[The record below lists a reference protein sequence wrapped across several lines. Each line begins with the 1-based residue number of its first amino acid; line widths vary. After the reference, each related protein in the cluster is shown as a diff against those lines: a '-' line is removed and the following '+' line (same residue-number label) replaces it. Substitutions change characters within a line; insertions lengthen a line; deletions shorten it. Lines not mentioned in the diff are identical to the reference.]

1 MPMGQSGGPLGGG
14 GGPGGGGFP
23 DGPGGGPGGLSLD
36 GGDEDGDGP
45 GPHRRRK
52 TDKTDKPD
60 KTPEKGQ
67 GRKQVKDAKTPAK
80 GQSRKE
86 VKDAKTTTKDG
97 KTKDGKKKDAKKTD
111 AMHKK
116 VVKARK
122 VETKAPIKAP
132 MKAKGK
138 WGRRQHTKEQ
148 QQRFNTDRVACP
160 VQLLTD
166 RTCAPVR
173 VDFGSMN
180 GWLTMNQWSCWKIEV
195 EKTLPSEVAA
205 IVGFILR
212 FQDNNINLTY
222 TNNTV
227 HVKWRTLPDQA
238 QQSCWASSG

>member
-1 MPMGQSGGPLGGG
+1 MSTLVLIAINIRSPTYLGSSFFLSTTMQRIDERYSKFWSIHYGAYNLSEIKINMSSGMVEEVWVRNSVSRLFLCCFFVCCFNFFGCFFHVCCFNFFNDAKGLRPMPMGQSGGPLGGG

-52 TDKTDKPD
+52 TDKTDK
-60 KTPEKGQ
+60 PEKGQ

-138 WGRRQHTKEQ
+138 
-148 QQRFNTDRVACP
+148 
-160 VQLLTD
+160 
-166 RTCAPVR
+166 
-173 VDFGSMN
+173 
-180 GWLTMNQWSCWKIEV
+180 
-195 EKTLPSEVAA
+195 
-205 IVGFILR
+205 
-212 FQDNNINLTY
+212 
-222 TNNTV
+222 
-227 HVKWRTLPDQA
+227 
-238 QQSCWASSG
+238 